1 MAVPFNE
8 SSIPGHHTIRY
19 RVRDDHKGNPE
30 REVEVLATPEEIQAF
45 VRDGYLVRERLIPM
59 QHVERLRQAFD
70 EVVARDDRLETKG
83 GKRFGGVFMR
93 HMMDKHPAFL
103 EFLDFPPA
111 VSVARALFGP
121 FVQSRGFTGRVCY
134 PDAPEQETVW
144 HFHQRLVPDPLPPM
158 FSRPQS
164 LDVLI
169 YLDDIDDLNGPLC
182 VLPGSH
188 QWMEEDLS
196 VNDFEEKPGQVILRL
211 PAGSCVM
218 AHGALWL
225 FPVGG
230 AAEDGAVGPRTGV
243 RNVLDGVLTELD
255 VLAAGVAAQ
264 VVPVQQA
271 DDPVFAAADQQA
283 WRGRPGLIRDHHR
296 APGAQV
302 EIPGIEHRLVIRGVK
317 VRRIRGEGQ
326 ASSGCR

>member
-1 MAVPFNE
+1 MSVPFNE
-8 SSIPGHHTIRY
+8 ASIPGRHTIHY

-30 REVEVLATPEEIQAF
+30 RDVEVLATREEIQTF

-59 QHVERLRQAFD
+59 EHVERLRQAFD
-70 EVVARDDRLETKG
+70 ETLARDDRIERG
-83 GKRFGGVFMR
+83 GKRFGGAFMR

-121 FVQSRGFTGRVCY
+121 FFQSRGFTGRVCY
-134 PDAPEQETVW
+134 PDTPEQETVW

-169 YLDDIDDLNGPLC
+169 YLDDIDDRNGPLC

-188 QWMEEDLS
+188 HWLETDLS
-196 VNDFEEKPGQVILRL
+196 VNDVEEKPGQVILRL

-218 AHGALWL
+218 AHGALWHRSLPTQPDCTIRRLLL
-225 FPVGG
+225 FGFGPAWMKPAIYGKKP
-230 AAEDGAVGPRTGV
+230 EDGLTVKLLERSD
-243 RNVLDGVLTELD
+243 LDEETREL
-255 VLAAGVAAQ
+255 LGIAGYM
-264 VVPVQQA
+264 
-271 DDPVFAAADQQA
+271 
-283 WRGRPGLIRDHHR
+283 
-296 APGAQV
+296 
-302 EIPGIEHRLVIRGVK
+302 
-317 VRRIRGEGQ
+317 
-326 ASSGCR
+326 